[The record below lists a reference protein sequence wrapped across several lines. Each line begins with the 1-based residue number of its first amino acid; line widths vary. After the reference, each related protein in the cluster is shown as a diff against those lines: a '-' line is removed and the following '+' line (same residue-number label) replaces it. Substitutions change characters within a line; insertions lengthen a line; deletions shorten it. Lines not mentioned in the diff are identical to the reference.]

1 MIDYTIIQYLNQ
13 HSKTGKFRKRD
24 VVARYPTKYLN
35 KRRVLEPGPGV
46 IDDIF
51 NQYDFIGLVELA
63 GESLA
68 VLINVLELEIKDVVF
83 GAIKPRT
90 VLSAELFR
98 AYGNAKAVLDF
109 IKKGGTE
116 HRAAAMISSL
126 EYGESSLNLTM
137 KPIPHFGYR
146 IQYL

>member
-1 MIDYTIIQYLNQ
+1 MFQYEWLKPMIDYTIIQYLNQ

-68 VLINVLELEIKDVVF
+68 VLINVLGI
-83 GAIKPRT
+83 
-90 VLSAELFR
+90 
-98 AYGNAKAVLDF
+98 GNQGCCF
-109 IKKGGTE
+109 WC
-116 HRAAAMISSL
+116 
-126 EYGESSLNLTM
+126 N
-137 KPIPHFGYR
+137 
-146 IQYL
+146 